1 MKIDV
6 QLFAAA
12 REVAGKSPVSVE
24 LPEGATVADLRG
36 QLVEETPKLKSLAG
50 ILFVAVNNQ
59 YAGDSQVLTLND
71 AVACFPPVS
80 GG

>member
-6 QLFAAA
+6 ELFAAA
-12 REVAGKSPVSVE
+12 CELAGKSTVSVD
-24 LPEGATVADLRG
+24 LPESATVADLRS
-36 QLVEETPKLKSLAG
+36 QLVEETPKLKPLAE
-50 ILFVAVNNQ
+50 ILLVAVNNQ

-71 AVACFPPVS
+71 TIACFPPVS